1 MNWIEWL
8 LQAGLVLGLACALP
22 VALKLERALTALRKD
37 RAQLAATVQGF
48 TDATREAEAAIARL
62 RAAAEGAGRQVA
74 DQVAA
79 AQSLREDLRYLTDR
93 AEALADRLDAGV
105 RASRPGEGAPGRAPV
120 SAAAPPPRP
129 RAEQDLLRAL
139 GHTINQGL
147 GRGS

>member
-1 MNWIEWL
+1 MNWVEWI
-8 LQAGLVLGLACALP
+8 LQAGLVLGLATALP

-74 DQVAA
+74 EQVTT
-79 AQSLREDLRYLTDR
+79 AQALREDLRYLTDR

-105 RASRPGEGAPGRAPV
+105 RASRPADGAPARTAT
-120 SAAAPPPRP
+120 SAAASPPRP

-139 GHTINQGL
+139 GNSISQGL

>member
-1 MNWIEWL
+1 MNWIEWI

-22 VALKLERALTALRKD
+22 VALRLERALTALRKD

-74 DQVAA
+74 EQVNT

-105 RASRPGEGAPGRAPV
+105 RAGRPGDGAPARAPL
-120 SAAAPPPRP
+120 SAAAASPRP

-139 GHTINQGL
+139 GHSINQGL